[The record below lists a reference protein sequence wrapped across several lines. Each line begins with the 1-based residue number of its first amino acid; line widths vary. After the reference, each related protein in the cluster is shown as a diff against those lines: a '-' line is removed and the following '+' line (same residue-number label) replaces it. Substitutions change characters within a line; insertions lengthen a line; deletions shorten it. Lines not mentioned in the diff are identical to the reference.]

1 MCAFFNTKTDKAQNL
16 IEDIFL
22 TLTVRGPFHRKDSNC
37 KKIGGYGVN
46 KQKYAELNERAEA
59 ATDSYSVTS
68 DSLHYIYSVLVTKNH
83 RNIQSRRLVREFFF
97 TNIFLKILISYKADI
112 LKKNVLWLLLF
123 YMVVATYFYYEKVRR
138 MMRTAIVSNLLNT

>member
-1 MCAFFNTKTDKAQNL
+1 M
-16 IEDIFL
+16 
-22 TLTVRGPFHRKDSNC
+22 
-37 KKIGGYGVN
+37 VN

-68 DSLHYIYSVLVTKNH
+68 DSLQYIYSVLVTKNH
-83 RNIQSRRLVREFFF
+83 RNIQSRRLVHEFFF
-97 TNIFLKILISYKADI
+97 TNIFLTILISYGADI

-138 MMRTAIVSNLLNT
+138 MMRTAIVSNLLKT